1 GTTRSLV
8 IKIIN
13 KLNLNFEERN
23 IKLSELIDS
32 DEIFITNIV
41 EEITPVIE
49 IKNSNFKNK
58 KVGEMTKILQKEYF
72 NLIDK
77 EL

>member
-1 GTTRSLV
+1 MTIVVWSVR
-8 IKIIN
+8 
-13 KLNLNFEERN
+13 
-23 IKLSELIDS
+23 
-32 DEIFITNIV
+32 TNIV